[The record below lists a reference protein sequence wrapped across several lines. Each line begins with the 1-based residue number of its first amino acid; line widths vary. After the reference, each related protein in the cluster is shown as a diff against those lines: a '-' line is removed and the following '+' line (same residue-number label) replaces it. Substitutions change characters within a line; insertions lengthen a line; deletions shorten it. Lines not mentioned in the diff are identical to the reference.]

1 MTISDIVT
9 TRAYVYSG
17 LLLAVA
23 LLLVGCSDDSP
34 KLSPLAQNAVILAF
48 GDSLTQGTGA
58 GRGDSYPNHL
68 AELSGRKVINA
79 GIAGEL
85 SAAGLSR
92 LPNLLAEHSPSI
104 VILCHGGN
112 DLLRKLDERKLYDNL
127 SAMINQID
135 QSGAEVVFLGVPK
148 PALLL
153 GPADVYERLA
163 SEFRL
168 VSNLKILSKILS
180 QPKLKSDPVHPN
192 AAGYRQLAQAV
203 HATLSA
209 AGAY

>member
-1 MTISDIVT
+1 M
-9 TRAYVYSG
+9 
-17 LLLAVA
+17 
-23 LLLVGCSDDSP
+23 
-34 KLSPLAQNAVILAF
+34 ILAF

-58 GRGDSYPNHL
+58 GVENSYPAHL
-68 AELSGRKVINA
+68 EKLSGRRVINA
-79 GIAGEL
+79 GIAGEI

-92 LPNLLAEHSPSI
+92 LPALLNKHSPSL

-112 DLLRKLDERKLYDNL
+112 DLLRKLDEKKLYDNL
-127 SAMINQID
+127 TAMVHEIN

-153 GPADVYERLA
+153 GPADVYKRIATDLG
-163 SEFRL
+163 L
-168 VSNLKILSKILS
+168 VSELKIVSKILS

-192 AAGYRQLAQAV
+192 AAGYQRLAQAI
-203 HATLSA
+203 HAILSD